1 MANFFSFFSLY
12 FHSWNKSELG
22 QASPQIH
29 LPFAVC
35 RLAQSILWK
44 IFFLLSFIV
53 VTVVLN
59 FSLPVELFFP
69 EWVNFDNR
77 VKTTTTATVRKLKR
91 RRRCRAFVREFAKQ
105 EAYLLAFLEW
115 HLPPLRFLQKLHG
128 IQNREFH
135 KLCYHTSNQTVMAY
149 PILPSIGN

>member
-29 LPFAVC
+29 LPFAVWHNQFYE
-35 RLAQSILWK
+35 RF
-44 IFFLLSFIV
+44 FFLLSFIV

-91 RRRCRAFVREFAKQ
+91 RRRCRAFVRDFAKQ
-105 EAYLLAFLEW
+105 EAYLLAFLE
-115 HLPPLRFLQKLHG
+115 
-128 IQNREFH
+128 
-135 KLCYHTSNQTVMAY
+135 
-149 PILPSIGN
+149 